1 MKKGLVLSGG
11 GARGAYQAGVYKYL
25 KEQNFIPDV
34 ISGTSVGAINAT
46 AIGSGLS
53 VEDIVSLWLSIDM
66 RRIMKYSFFRNL
78 MSFFSKKF
86 YSMMDTTPLKN
97 FLQQELNFE
106 KLKNS
111 DKQVFIS
118 AVNLIT
124 SELKYF
130 TKNEIK
136 IEHVMASSAIPIIF
150 PWQYIDGVPH
160 WDGGLMANTPIA
172 PVIESGAK
180 DIIVVL
186 LSPVGKIELDL
197 PKNRK
202 EALERVLEFTL
213 ISSFQTVTSSVDY
226 VEESKN
232 KNPIINFFEEITK
245 TSELKI
251 RTVSPKNFLG
261 MRSVL
266 NFNQI
271 QSDKLIIMGYHDAKE
286 QLGEI

>member
-25 KEQNFIPDV
+25 LEKNFVPDV
-34 ISGTSVGAINAT
+34 IAGTSVGAINAS
-46 AIGSGLS
+46 AIGAGLS
-53 VEDIVSLWLSIDM
+53 ADDIVSLWLSIDM
-66 RRIMKYSFFRNL
+66 RSIMKYSFFRNL
-78 MSFFSKKF
+78 ISLFSNKL
-86 YSMMDTTPLKN
+86 YSMMDTTPLKK
-97 FLQQELNFE
+97 FLKEQLNFD

-111 DKQVFIS
+111 DKEIFIA

-124 SELKYF
+124 SELRYF
-130 TKNEIK
+130 TKKEIE
-136 IEHVMASSAIPIIF
+136 IEHIMASSAIPIVF

-172 PVIESGAK
+172 PVIDAGAK

-186 LSPVGKIELDL
+186 LSPVGKVELAL

-213 ISSFQTVTSSVDY
+213 ISSFQTVKSSVDFT
-226 VEESKN
+226 EENKS
-232 KNPIINFFEEITK
+232 KNPILNFFEEITK
-245 TSELKI
+245 SQELKI
-251 RTVSPKNFLG
+251 RTVSPKDFLG
-261 MRSVL
+261 VRSVL
-266 NFNQI
+266 NFSQV
-271 QSDKLIIMGYHDAKE
+271 QSDKLIVMGYNDAKE

>member
-78 MSFFSKKF
+78 MSFFSKNF